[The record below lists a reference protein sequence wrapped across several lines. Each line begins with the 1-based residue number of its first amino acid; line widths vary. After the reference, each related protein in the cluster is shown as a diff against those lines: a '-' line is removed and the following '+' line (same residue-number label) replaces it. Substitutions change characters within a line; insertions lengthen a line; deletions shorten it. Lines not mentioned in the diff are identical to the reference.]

1 MLSAADA
8 IVPDWPAPPGVRALF
23 TTRLGG
29 VSVAPFDS
37 FNLGDH
43 VRDEPLA
50 VAANR
55 ERLAGLT
62 SPARPVFLQQVHG
75 TQVVQLTPDTA
86 DGTVADACLASVPG
100 VAATIMVADCLPVLF
115 AHASGTAVAAAH
127 AGWRGLVHGVLE
139 AAALALRDAAGE
151 GDIMAWL
158 GPCIGPKAFEVG
170 AEVCEAFVSADHEAA
185 AHFWPLGEGKFLADL
200 PALARLRLRAVGITH
215 VHGNDSSQPWCTVT
229 QPSHFFSHR
238 RDAVDLGST
247 GRMAA
252 CVWID

>member
-1 MLSAADA
+1 MST
-8 IVPDWPAPPGVRALF
+8 RA
-23 TTRLGG
+23 GG
-29 VSVAPFDS
+29 VSVGPFESMNVGAAVQDQ
-37 FNLGDH
+37 
-43 VRDEPLA
+43 PAA
-50 VAANR
+50 VAENR
-55 ERLAGLT
+55 RRIDKALGAK
-62 SPARPVFLQQVHG
+62 AIFLQQVHG

-185 AHFWPLGEGKFLADL
+185 AHFWPLGGGQFLADL
-200 PALARLRLRAVGITH
+200 PALARLRLRAVGIPN
-215 VHGNDSSQPWCTVT
+215 VHGNDSSPSWCTLT